1 MDGHRAGREAIFIN
15 FYFLAT
21 RFLLAFNFKFLIAL
35 AKFFLRPRLSYLLP
49 EVDLSVKRSGFYRDA
64 CGDAL
69 KLAAMTTKV
78 IHLFQRHYKIAS
90 ETNSKSQAMLRS
102 ESR

>member
-1 MDGHRAGREAIFIN
+1 MAIAREGGDLHQFLFSRHALSPRFQFQVPHRSRQ
-15 FYFLAT
+15 
-21 RFLLAFNFKFLIAL
+21 
-35 AKFFLRPRLSYLLP
+35 FFLRPRLSYLLP

>member
-1 MDGHRAGREAIFIN
+1 MAIAREGRRSSSISIFSPRAFSSLSFYPHRSRQ
-15 FYFLAT
+15 
-21 RFLLAFNFKFLIAL
+21 
-35 AKFFLRPRLSYLLP
+35 FFLRPLLSYLLP

>member
-1 MDGHRAGREAIFIN
+1 MAIAREEAIFIN
-15 FYFLAT
+15 FYLLAA
-21 RFLLAFNFKFLIAL
+21 RFLLAFNFNSSLLSPI
-35 AKFFLRPRLSYLLP
+35 FLRPLLSYLLP

>member
-1 MDGHRAGREAIFIN
+1 MAIAREGGDLHQ
-15 FYFLAT
+15 FLSSRHALSP
-21 RFLLAFNFKFLIAL
+21 RFQFQVPHAL
-35 AKFFLRPRLSYLLP
+35 ANFSSPSLSYLLP